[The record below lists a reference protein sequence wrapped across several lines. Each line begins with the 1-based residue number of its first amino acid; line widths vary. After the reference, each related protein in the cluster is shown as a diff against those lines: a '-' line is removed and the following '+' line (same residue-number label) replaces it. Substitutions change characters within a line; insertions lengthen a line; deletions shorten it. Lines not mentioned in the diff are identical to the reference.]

1 MSSRARWLAAKSTD
15 GQLPAICSWMAVP
28 RSSSATSEI
37 AHGYPVY
44 RNWRPVA
51 DDDESRAKSTSEAE
65 RSIRTGDKRWC
76 WSEKQT
82 HEVEASSYITTTSM
96 VSALCIKPEGSKTY
110 VLSSPF
116 AKPPHTSPAHTLRNT
131 CQQAFPISIPPA
143 QCPHLLNS
151 LPYIVSCS
159 QGDPSSVGHR
169 FATWRMTTEKSSQAL
184 IRQKSPGRRR
194 YLGVSGDIRNLE
206 TGHQP

>member
-1 MSSRARWLAAKSTD
+1 MDIRSTVIGGRWRTMMSQGRRVQVKQKGVSELEMSGGAGVRSRLTRLK
-15 GQLPAICSWMAVP
+15 PAP
-28 RSSSATSEI
+28 TSRRRLWCQRY
-37 AHGYPVY
+37 AL
-44 RNWRPVA
+44 
-51 DDDESRAKSTSEAE
+51 ESEQSQA
-65 RSIRTGDKRWC
+65 
-76 WSEKQT
+76 
-82 HEVEASSYITTTSM
+82 
-96 VSALCIKPEGSKTY
+96 Y